1 VEFVDELSCADG
13 LAAVDCDT
21 ELLSDALG
29 LGVLVGGALTLL
41 VGVVVG
47 GALAVLD
54 GVDDGVLVV
63 GVGVLVV
70 GVGVGGRASTQ
81 LTDSSS
87 DWTTEPS
94 TPITRTS

>member
-1 VEFVDELSCADG
+1 MEFVDELSCADG

-63 GVGVLVV
+63 GVGV
-70 GVGVGGRASTQ
+70 GGRASTQ